1 MDGAECLS
9 MGDLGAGSMLL
20 ADTAT
25 SVQRFVS
32 VFVGVYVLLIFAYI
46 IAAWVPASVSPT
58 LERVRQFLYDVCWP
72 YLRLFRRVVPQIGPL
87 DLSPIAAIL
96 ALYVLERL
104 VNALI
109 GRIL

>member
-1 MDGAECLS
+1 MAV
-9 MGDLGAGSMLL
+9 GDAGVGSLLL

-46 IAAWVPASVSPT
+46 IVSWIPGGASPT
-58 LERVRQFLYDVCWP
+58 LERMRQFLYDVCEP
-72 YLRLFRRVVPQIGPL
+72 YLRLFRRVIPPIGPL
-87 DLSPIAAIL
+87 DLSPIAAVFSLYIL
-96 ALYVLERL
+96 GML

-109 GRIL
+109 DRLL

>member
-1 MDGAECLS
+1 
-9 MGDLGAGSMLL
+9 MGDLGVGSMLL

-46 IAAWVPASVSPT
+46 IASWVPGGGSPT
-58 LERVRQFLYDVCWP
+58 LERVRQFLYDVCEP
-72 YLRLFRRVVPQIGPL
+72 YLRIFRRFIPPIGPL

-104 VNALI
+104 VNTLI
-109 GRIL
+109 GRVL